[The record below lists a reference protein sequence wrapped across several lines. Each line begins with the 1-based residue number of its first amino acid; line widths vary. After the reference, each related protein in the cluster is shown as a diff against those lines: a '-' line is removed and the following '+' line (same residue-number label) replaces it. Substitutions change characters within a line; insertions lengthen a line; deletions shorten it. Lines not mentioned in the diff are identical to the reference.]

1 MQKPF
6 ATTLEEQRRMQ
17 ETREFM
23 ENLEELTEREMQQIK
38 GIVIGIRLAKHN
50 ATQQLQEV

>member
-1 MQKPF
+1 MQKTF
-6 ATTLEEQRRMQ
+6 AMTLEEERKVR

-23 ENLEELTEREMQQIK
+23 ENLEDLTEREMQQIK

-50 ATQQLQEV
+50 ASKQLQEV

>member
-1 MQKPF
+1 MQKSF
-6 ATTLEEQRRMQ
+6 AMTLEEERRVQ

-23 ENLEELTEREMQQIK
+23 ENLEDLTEREMQQVK

-50 ATQQLQEV
+50 ASKQRQEV

>member
-1 MQKPF
+1 MQKSF
-6 ATTLEEQRRMQ
+6 AMTLEEERRVQ

-23 ENLEELTEREMQQIK
+23 ENLEDLTEREMQQVK

-50 ATQQLQEV
+50 ASKQLQEV

>member
-1 MQKPF
+1 MQKTF
-6 ATTLEEQRRMQ
+6 AMTLEEERKVK

-23 ENLEELTEREMQQIK
+23 ENLEDLTEREMQQIK

-50 ATQQLQEV
+50 ASKQLQEV